1 MSETEND
8 SSNQKLHE
16 FNYDLF
22 LEDTQILQ
30 EKKELDLILD
40 KIKVIFSKE
49 KRKFINLKLIYTATN
64 DGDSAEDFHLHCDGY
79 APLIILIKTTKNVV
93 FGGFTEKPFYSTKKR
108 IGNKDDNAFIFSVD
122 RMKTYEVEKGTIATC
137 SFRDYGP
144 VFAGFEHNN
153 IYLFDDFFTDPGNVA
168 EKGDRFRTTEN
179 YEINLGEEK
188 FFVEEMEIY
197 QVLFNEEKDVKE
209 EKKVNLKNL

>member
-8 SSNQKLHE
+8 SSNQKSNE

-22 LEDTQILQ
+22 LEDTQIIQ
-30 EKKELDLILD
+30 EKIELDLILD
-40 KIKVIFSKE
+40 KIKLIFAKQ
-49 KRKFINLKLIYTATN
+49 KRKFINLKLLYTATI
-64 DGDSAEDFHLHCDGY
+64 DGDSAEDFHSHCDRC
-79 APLIILIKTTKNVV
+79 APLIILIKTRKKVV
-93 FGGFTEKPFYSTKKR
+93 FGGFTEAPFDFTKKR
-108 IGNKDDNAFIFSVD
+108 VGNKDDNAFIFSVD
-122 RMKTYEVEKGTIATC
+122 RMKTYEVEKGSIATC

-153 IYLFDDFFTDPGNVA
+153 IYLFGDFFTDPGNVA

-179 YEINLGEEK
+179 YEINNGEEK

-197 QVLFNEEKDVKE
+197 QVLYKEENNVKE
-209 EKKVNLKNL
+209 EKLVN

>member
-8 SSNQKLHE
+8 SSNQKSNE

-40 KIKVIFSKE
+40 KIKVIFSKQ

-79 APLIILIKTTKNVV
+79 APLIILIKTKKNVV

-197 QVLFNEEKDVKE
+197 QVLFNEEKDVNE
-209 EKKVNLKNL
+209 EKKVN

>member
-8 SSNQKLHE
+8 SSNQKLNE

-40 KIKVIFSKE
+40 KIKVIFSKQ

>member
-8 SSNQKLHE
+8 SSNQKLNE

-30 EKKELDLILD
+30 EKIELDLILD
-40 KIKVIFSKE
+40 KIKVIFSKQ

>member
-8 SSNQKLHE
+8 SSNQKLNE

-30 EKKELDLILD
+30 EKIELDLILD
-40 KIKVIFSKE
+40 KIKVIFSKQ

-209 EKKVNLKNL
+209 EKKVN

>member
-8 SSNQKLHE
+8 SSNQKSNE

-22 LEDTQILQ
+22 LEDTQIIQ
-30 EKKELDLILD
+30 ERIELDLILD
-40 KIKVIFSKE
+40 KIKLIFAKQ
-49 KRKFINLKLIYTATN
+49 KRKFINLKLLYTATN
-64 DGDSAEDFHLHCDGY
+64 DGDSAEDFHSHCDGY
-79 APLIILIKTTKNVV
+79 APLIILIKTIKKVV
-93 FGGFTEKPFYSTKKR
+93 FGGFTEAPFSFTKKR
-108 IGNKDDNAFIFSVD
+108 VGNKDDNAFIFSVD
-122 RMKTYEVEKGTIATC
+122 RMKTYEVEKGSIATC

-153 IYLFDDFFTDPGNVA
+153 IYLFGDFFTDPGNVA

-179 YEINLGEEK
+179 YEINNGEEK

-209 EKKVNLKNL
+209 EKKVN

>member
-8 SSNQKLHE
+8 SSNQKLNE

-30 EKKELDLILD
+30 EKIELDLILD
-40 KIKVIFSKE
+40 KIKVIFSKQ

-79 APLIILIKTTKNVV
+79 APLIIIKKKKKNVV

>member
-1 MSETEND
+1 M
-8 SSNQKLHE
+8 
-16 FNYDLF
+16 
-22 LEDTQILQ
+22 
-30 EKKELDLILD
+30 
-40 KIKVIFSKE
+40 
-49 KRKFINLKLIYTATN
+49 KLIYTATN

-209 EKKVNLKNL
+209 EKKVN

>member
-8 SSNQKLHE
+8 SSNQKLNE

-40 KIKVIFSKE
+40 KIKVIFSKQ

-209 EKKVNLKNL
+209 EKKVN